1 MSMHLYI
8 LTAGRPVPDFAPKV
22 TQPLTSPKVSQPL
35 ASAPKV
41 SRLCSCLTLGLIS
54 STTTRC
60 EPLALVL
67 AEAPS
72 VCLTAVPQ

>member
-1 MSMHLYI
+1 MNMHLYI
-8 LTAGRPVPDFAPKV
+8 LTAGRPVPDLCSKGHLAPDLSKG
-22 TQPLTSPKVSQPL
+22 L
-35 ASAPKV
+35 SAPGF
-41 SRLCSCLTLGLIS
+41 CSKGLSALLMSDLGS

-67 AEAPS
+67 AEVLS